1 MSSGSSASESSASSL
16 SYDMDRWTHFP
27 ISRVRLV
34 FGPSE
39 DAPPS
44 DLMVATPPKASDERF
59 EVRADDVAVAD
70 GFWTADRVLSP
81 SYLTKRDVKVVQGP
95 GGRDD
100 LVFALDR
107 TVNVVYKKGTQTIV
121 LQFSPRDFDAPSAS
135 GGDPFVY
142 DREMVD
148 GPDINFAEDTF
159 MISSPDETELQEIL
173 ARPRAEGGRR
183 RKTRRRRQVRRR
195 RTRRYVRGGSLVDTI
210 LKAPKKKVK
219 KTG

>member
-1 MSSGSSASESSASSL
+1 MSSGSSVSESASSDP

-27 ISRVRLV
+27 ISRVRLA

-39 DAPPS
+39 DEPPS
-44 DLMVATPPKASDERF
+44 DLMVATPVRASEEKF
-59 EVRADDVAVAD
+59 EVRADDVAVDD
-70 GFWTADRVLSP
+70 GFWVASKVLSP
-81 SYLTKRDVKVVQGP
+81 SHLTKRDIKAMQGP

-121 LQFSPRDFDAPSAS
+121 LQFSPRDFDK
-135 GGDPFVY
+135 DPFVY
-142 DREMVD
+142 DNEEVA

-159 MISSPDETELQEIL
+159 MISSPDQTEMQEIL

-195 RTRRYVRGGSLVDTI
+195 RTRRHVRGGSLVDTI

>member
-121 LQFSPRDFDAPSAS
+121 LQFSPRDFDE
-135 GGDPFVY
+135 DPLVY
-142 DREMVD
+142 DKDEDD

-159 MISSPDETELQEIL
+159 MISSPTESELQEIL

-195 RTRRYVRGGSLVDTI
+195 RTRRHVRGGSLVDTI

>member
-1 MSSGSSASESSASSL
+1 MSSGSSVSESGSSSA

-27 ISRVRLV
+27 ISRVRLA

-39 DAPPS
+39 DEPPS
-44 DLMVATPPKASDERF
+44 DLMVATPVRASEEKF
-59 EVRADDVAVAD
+59 EVRADDVAVND
-70 GFWTADRVLSP
+70 GFWVASRVLSP
-81 SYLTKRDVKVVQGP
+81 SHLTKRDIKAMQGP

-121 LQFSPRDFDAPSAS
+121 LQFSPRDFDK
-135 GGDPFVY
+135 DPFVY
-142 DREMVD
+142 DNEEVA

-159 MISSPDETELQEIL
+159 MISSPDQTELQEIL

-195 RTRRYVRGGSLVDTI
+195 RTRRHVRGGGLVDTI

>member
-1 MSSGSSASESSASSL
+1 
-16 SYDMDRWTHFP
+16 
-27 ISRVRLV
+27 
-34 FGPSE
+34 
-39 DAPPS
+39 
-44 DLMVATPPKASDERF
+44 MVATPVRASEEKF
-59 EVRADDVAVAD
+59 EVRADDVAVDD
-70 GFWTADRVLSP
+70 GFWVASKVLSP
-81 SYLTKRDVKVVQGP
+81 SHLTKRDIKAMQGP

-121 LQFSPRDFDAPSAS
+121 LQFSPRDFDK
-135 GGDPFVY
+135 DPFVY
-142 DREMVD
+142 DNEEVA

-159 MISSPDETELQEIL
+159 MISSPDQTEMQEIL

-195 RTRRYVRGGSLVDTI
+195 RTRRHVRGGSLVDTI

>member
-121 LQFSPRDFDAPSAS
+121 LQFSPRDFDE
-135 GGDPFVY
+135 DPFVY
-142 DREMVD
+142 DKDEDD

-159 MISSPDETELQEIL
+159 MISSPTESELQEIL

-195 RTRRYVRGGSLVDTI
+195 RTRRHVRGGSLVDTI

>member
-1 MSSGSSASESSASSL
+1 MSESMASSL

-121 LQFSPRDFDAPSAS
+121 LQFSPRDFDE
-135 GGDPFVY
+135 DPLVY
-142 DREMVD
+142 DKDEED

-183 RKTRRRRQVRRR
+183 RKTRRRRQLRRR
-195 RTRRYVRGGSLVDTI
+195 RTRRHVRGGSLVDTI

>member
-27 ISRVRLV
+27 ISRVRL
-34 FGPSE
+34 
-39 DAPPS
+39 

-121 LQFSPRDFDAPSAS
+121 LQFSPRDFDE
-135 GGDPFVY
+135 DPFVY
-142 DREMVD
+142 DKDEDD

-159 MISSPDETELQEIL
+159 MISSPTESELQEIL

-195 RTRRYVRGGSLVDTI
+195 RTRRHVRGGSLVDTI

>member
-1 MSSGSSASESSASSL
+1 MSSGSSVSESSASSL

-121 LQFSPRDFDAPSAS
+121 LQFSPRDFDE
-135 GGDPFVY
+135 DPFVY
-142 DREMVD
+142 DKDEDD

-159 MISSPDETELQEIL
+159 MISSPTESELQEIL

-195 RTRRYVRGGSLVDTI
+195 RTRRHVRGGGLVDTI

>member
-1 MSSGSSASESSASSL
+1 MLSGSSASESSASSL

-121 LQFSPRDFDAPSAS
+121 LQFSPRDFD
-135 GGDPFVY
+135 GDPLVY
-142 DREMVD
+142 DKDEVD

-183 RKTRRRRQVRRR
+183 RKTRRRRQLRRR
-195 RTRRYVRGGSLVDTI
+195 RTRRHVRGGSLVDTI

>member
-1 MSSGSSASESSASSL
+1 MSSGSSVSASMSSDP

-27 ISRVRLV
+27 ISRVRLA

-39 DAPPS
+39 DEPPS
-44 DLMVATPPKASDERF
+44 DLMVATPVRASEEKF
-59 EVRADDVAVAD
+59 EVRADDVAVDD
-70 GFWTADRVLSP
+70 GFWVASKVLSP
-81 SYLTKRDVKVVQGP
+81 SHLTKRDIKAMQGP

-121 LQFSPRDFDAPSAS
+121 LQFSPRDFDK
-135 GGDPFVY
+135 DPFVY
-142 DREMVD
+142 DNEEPD

-159 MISSPDETELQEIL
+159 MISSPDQTELQEIL

-195 RTRRYVRGGSLVDTI
+195 RTRRHVRGGGLVDTI

>member
-121 LQFSPRDFDAPSAS
+121 LQFSPRDFD
-135 GGDPFVY
+135 GDPLVY
-142 DREMVD
+142 DKDEVD

>member
-121 LQFSPRDFDAPSAS
+121 LQFSPRDFDE
-135 GGDPFVY
+135 DPLIY
-142 DREMVD
+142 DKDEDD

-159 MISSPDETELQEIL
+159 MISSPTESELQEIL

-195 RTRRYVRGGSLVDTI
+195 RTRRHVRGGSLVDTI

>member
-1 MSSGSSASESSASSL
+1 MSSGSSVSESSASSL

-81 SYLTKRDVKVVQGP
+81 SYLTKRVVKVVQGP

-121 LQFSPRDFDAPSAS
+121 LQFSPRDFDE
-135 GGDPFVY
+135 DPFVY
-142 DREMVD
+142 DKDEDD

-159 MISSPDETELQEIL
+159 MISSPTESELQEIL

-195 RTRRYVRGGSLVDTI
+195 RTRRHVRGGSLVDTI

>member
-1 MSSGSSASESSASSL
+1 
-16 SYDMDRWTHFP
+16 MDRWTHFP

-121 LQFSPRDFDAPSAS
+121 LQFSPRDFDE
-135 GGDPFVY
+135 DPLIY
-142 DREMVD
+142 DKDEDD

-159 MISSPDETELQEIL
+159 MISSPTESELQEIL

-195 RTRRYVRGGSLVDTI
+195 RTRRHVRGGSLVDTI